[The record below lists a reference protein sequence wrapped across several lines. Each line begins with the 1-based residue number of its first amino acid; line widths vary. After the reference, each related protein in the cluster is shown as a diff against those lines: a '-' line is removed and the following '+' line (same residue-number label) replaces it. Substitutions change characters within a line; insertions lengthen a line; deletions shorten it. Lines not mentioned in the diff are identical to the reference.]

1 MPGHN
6 IQAILIMERGGIPF
20 FFLKLD
26 PRAQDLDP
34 MLVSGFFTALKSFS
48 KEVIERSDRM
58 FQVDYGTRLFTVI
71 SGDQTDL
78 VVVSMGEWD
87 SAVESV
93 LLPLLE
99 EFEQVWLKGLS
110 RTQKD
115 SLEINSCFPEFREGV
130 VRDLSFRKMS
140 GAWVPTL
147 IGGTAAS
154 LGGFGRVATLID
166 GNNDIDSI
174 VQKSGMD
181 RDAVVSEISRLW
193 AIGFIGFR
201 NILEARDVLAT
212 SSRFDRLLQSSSPQR
227 SELAH
232 SKPEVLSLLPR
243 ITTLVDGRRTVD
255 AVMATLL
262 AQHPRQVVTEAL
274 EYLLDRKAIEA
285 LSPER
290 RRILLVKEAMEIA
303 VKVAET
309 EYSKDAASK
318 ALEASISKVP
328 IPEVV
333 GDLADRGGD
342 WTLNY
347 DSRIYEG
354 LNPRRT
360 MELCG
365 DWMRLLA
372 NYIAVLDKT
381 RMRRYAEALTDAYA
395 SYLLERYTPDDLR
408 GFEELAY
415 WLETRCVED

>member
-6 IQAILIMERGGIPF
+6 IQAILIMERGGIPLF
-20 FFLKLD
+20 FMKLD

-48 KEVIERSDRM
+48 KEVMEKSNRM
-58 FQVDYGTRLFTVI
+58 FQVDYGARLFTVI
-71 SGDQTDL
+71 SGNETDL
-78 VVVSMGEWD
+78 LVVSMGEWD
-87 SAVESV
+87 SSSESV
-93 LLPLLE
+93 LEPLLE
-99 EFEQVWLKGLS
+99 EFERVWLKGMS
-110 RTQKD
+110 RGERDT
-115 SLEINSCFPEFREGV
+115 LEINSCFPEFREGV

-154 LGGFGRVATLID
+154 LGRTRRITSLID

-174 VQKSGMD
+174 AQKSGID
-181 RDAVVSEISRLW
+181 RDTVVAEISRLW
-193 AIGFIGFR
+193 AIGLIGFR
-201 NILEARDVLAT
+201 NILDARDVLAT

-255 AVMATLL
+255 AVMATLM

-290 RRILLVKEAMEIA
+290 RRILLLKEALEIA
-303 VKVAET
+303 IKVAET
-309 EYSKDAASK
+309 EYSKESASR
-318 ALEASISKVP
+318 AVETAISKVP
-328 IPEVV
+328 IPEVI

-354 LNPRRT
+354 LSPRRT
-360 MELCG
+360 MELYG
-365 DWMRLLA
+365 DWMKLLA
-372 NYIAVLDKT
+372 TYVGGLDKIHL
-381 RMRRYAEALTDAYA
+381 RRYAETLTDAYA

-408 GFEELAY
+408 GFEEFAF
-415 WLETRCVED
+415 WLESRCVEE